1 METNED
7 QLKKTIE
14 EATKALES
22 RWVICPKCGEEF
34 AKKCPACDMPP
45 EKYKVKVY
53 KNKDKTQ
60 EDIWPD
66 EEPI

>member
-1 METNED
+1 M
-7 QLKKTIE
+7 

-34 AKKCPACDMPP
+34 AKKCPTCDMPP
-45 EKYKVKVY
+45 EKYRVIVY
-53 KNKDKTQ
+53 KNKQKKEGKT
-60 EDIWPD
+60 EDYIWPD